1 MEDKGFI
8 DQSQWQAILDQQ
20 ASVTAPDQNRPIPSP
35 VTPSRRI
42 GPWALSILLHVV
54 LVAIALIWVWRDKPQ
69 QRIQPV
75 IPTATLSAM
84 AGGPAIAPDHQTVD
98 ALPEVDMQKIMTPTF
113 DALPGLDTAPGAD
126 TASLLAPLPTPTAI
140 APKPQPIAP
149 TPTPTRTNPFAGIMP
164 QALEPAA
171 AFFGVAG
178 NAKRIVYVVDASG
191 SLVDTL
197 PYVLTELSRSISRLD
212 KQQQFTVL
220 FFQGNDLLELPPAG
234 TGLRHATAVN
244 INTAVKWITPEAG
257 NLFAKGR
264 SNPLPAIRKA
274 LGYQPEM
281 LFLLTDNLAAQ
292 QTGVQDD
299 AALLDQITQA
309 NTTHAAIHTIQFLYR
324 DATDQQA
331 ENVPLLKQLA
341 DRNGGKYTFVDAK
354 DLKTP

>member
-1 MEDKGFI
+1 
-8 DQSQWQAILDQQ
+8 
-20 ASVTAPDQNRPIPSP
+20 
-35 VTPSRRI
+35 
-42 GPWALSILLHVV
+42 LLHVI
-54 LVAIALIWVWRDKPQ
+54 LVSLALIWVWRDKPQ

-84 AGGPAIAPDHQTVD
+84 AGGPAIAPDHKVVD
-98 ALPEVDMQKIMTPTF
+98 ALPLIDMKTLMQPSF
-113 DALPGLDTAPGAD
+113 DQLPGLDSSPNSD
-126 TASLLAPLPTPTAI
+126 TAALLAPLPAPVTPTLQT
-140 APKPQPIAP
+140 PTTTPP
-149 TPTPTRTNPFAGIMP
+149 TPSRTNPFAGIMP

-178 NAKRIVYVVDASG
+178 NAQSLVYVVDASG

-197 PYVLTELSRSISRLD
+197 PYVLTELARSISRLD

-234 TGLRHATAVN
+234 TGLRHATAMN
-244 INTAVKWITPEAG
+244 INNAIQWVNPDAG

-274 LGYQPEM
+274 LGYQPDM
-281 LFLLTDNLAAQ
+281 IFLLTDNLAAQ
-292 QTGVQDD
+292 QAGSQDD
-299 AALLDQITQA
+299 ATLLNQITQA
-309 NTTHAAIHTIQFLYR
+309 NTAKAAIHTIQFLYK

-331 ENVPLLKQLA
+331 GKLPLLKQLA
-341 DRNGGKYTFVDAK
+341 DQNGGQYTFVDAK